1 MSERMSGRAPD
12 SEPPRG
18 ERPYEETP
26 DGPAPEETRG
36 ETAADVPGGA
46 HGEAHGGALGSRLNW
61 LRAAVLGA
69 NDGIV
74 STAGLVVG
82 VAGATDD
89 RGALLTAGLAGLLAG
104 SMSMAA
110 GEYVSVSTQRDA
122 EKAALAMEKREL
134 REQPE
139 AELAELAGMLEER
152 GLSREVAREA
162 AQQLTERDAL
172 RAHARVE
179 LGIDPDEL
187 TNPWH
192 AAWASF
198 VAFTVGALLPLLAI
212 VLPSTAW
219 RLGVTVGSVLA
230 ALALTGWSSA
240 RLGAARARPAVVR
253 NVAGGALAMAVT
265 YGAGALLGAV
275 GV

>member
-1 MSERMSGRAPD
+1 MT
-12 SEPPRG
+12 EP
-18 ERPYEETP
+18 TH
-26 DGPAPEETRG
+26 D
-36 ETAADVPGGA
+36 
-46 HGEAHGGALGSRLNW
+46 EAHGGALVTRLNW

-82 VAGATDD
+82 VAGATDE
-89 RGALLTAGLAGLLAG
+89 RAALLTAGLSGLLAG

-110 GEYVSVSTQRDA
+110 GEYVSVSTQRDS
-122 EKAALAMEKREL
+122 EKAALALEKREL

-139 AELAELAGMLEER
+139 AELAELAQLLERR
-152 GLSREVAREA
+152 GLSREVAVEA
-162 AQQLTERDAL
+162 AVQLTERDAL
-172 RAHARVE
+172 KAHARVE
-179 LGIDPDEL
+179 LGIDPDRL

-198 VAFTVGALLPLLAI
+198 LAFTAGALLPLLAM
-212 VLPSTAW
+212 VLPPADW
-219 RLGVTVGSVLA
+219 RLAVTVASVLA

-240 RLGAARARPAVVR
+240 RLGAAAPPRAVLR
-253 NVAGGALAMAVT
+253 NMAGGALAMGVT
-265 YGAGALLGAV
+265 YLAGTLLDVA

>member
-1 MSERMSGRAPD
+1 MTEATH
-12 SEPPRG
+12 E
-18 ERPYEETP
+18 
-26 DGPAPEETRG
+26 
-36 ETAADVPGGA
+36 
-46 HGEAHGGALGSRLNW
+46 EAHGGALGSRLNW

-69 NDGIV
+69 NDGVV

-89 RGALLTAGLAGLLAG
+89 RGTLLTAGLAGLLAG

-110 GEYVSVSTQRDA
+110 GEYVSVSTQRDS
-122 EKAALAMEKREL
+122 EKAALAQEKREL

-139 AELAELAGMLEER
+139 AELAELTDLLAGR
-152 GLSREVAREA
+152 GLSRDVAREA
-162 AQQLTERDAL
+162 ARQLTERDAL

-187 TNPWH
+187 ANPWH

-212 VLPSTAW
+212 VLPPASW
-219 RLGVTVGSVLA
+219 RLPVTVVSVLA
-230 ALALTGWSSA
+230 ALALTGLASA
-240 RLGAARARPAVVR
+240 RLGAARVRPAVLR
-253 NVAGGALAMAVT
+253 NVLGGALAMAVT
-265 YGAGALLGAV
+265 YAAGALLGAA

>member
-1 MSERMSGRAPD
+1 MT
-12 SEPPRG
+12 EP
-18 ERPYEETP
+18 TH
-26 DGPAPEETRG
+26 D
-36 ETAADVPGGA
+36 
-46 HGEAHGGALGSRLNW
+46 EAHSGALGSRLNW

-110 GEYVSVSTQRDA
+110 GEYVSVSTQRDS
-122 EKAALAMEKREL
+122 ELAALALEKREL
-134 REQPE
+134 RESPD
-139 AELAELAGMLEER
+139 AELEELTGLLEER
-152 GLSREVAREA
+152 GLTRDVAREA
-162 AQQLTERDAL
+162 AVQLTERDAL
-172 RAHARVE
+172 KAHARVE

-198 VAFTVGALLPLLAI
+198 LAFTVGALLPLLAI
-212 VLPSTAW
+212 VLPPAQV
-219 RLGVTVGSVLA
+219 RLAVTVASVLA
-230 ALALTGWSSA
+230 ALVITGWSSA
-240 RLGAARARPAVVR
+240 RLGAADPRRAVLR
-253 NVAGGALAMAVT
+253 NVAGGALAMGVT
-265 YGAGALLGAV
+265 YAAGSLLGAA

>member
-1 MSERMSGRAPD
+1 MSEATHG
-12 SEPPRG
+12 
-18 ERPYEETP
+18 
-26 DGPAPEETRG
+26 
-36 ETAADVPGGA
+36 
-46 HGEAHGGALGSRLNW
+46 GEAHGGALGQRLNW

-82 VAGATDD
+82 VAGATDN
-89 RGALLTAGLAGLLAG
+89 RSALLTAGLAGLLAG

-110 GEYVSVSTQRDA
+110 GEYVSVSTQRDS
-122 EKAALAMEKREL
+122 ELAALAMEKREL

-139 AELAELAGMLEER
+139 AELEELTQLLEER

-162 AQQLTERDAL
+162 AEQLTERDAL

-198 VAFTVGALLPLLAI
+198 FAFTVGALLPLLAI
-212 VLPSTAW
+212 VLPPAGW
-219 RLGVTVGSVLA
+219 RVWITVVSVLA
-230 ALALTGWSSA
+230 ALVLTGWSSA
-240 RLGAARARPAVVR
+240 RLGDAEPGRAVLR
-253 NVAGGALAMAVT
+253 NVVGGALAMGVT
-265 YGAGALLGAV
+265 YAAGALLGAA

>member
-1 MSERMSGRAPD
+1 MT
-12 SEPPRG
+12 EPTHDEP
-18 ERPYEETP
+18 
-26 DGPAPEETRG
+26 
-36 ETAADVPGGA
+36 
-46 HGEAHGGALGSRLNW
+46 HGGALGTRLNW

-82 VAGATDD
+82 VAGATDE
-89 RGALLTAGLAGLLAG
+89 RAALLTAGLSGLLAG

-110 GEYVSVSTQRDA
+110 GEYVSVSTQRDS
-122 EKAALAMEKREL
+122 EKAALALERREL

-139 AELAELAGMLEER
+139 AELAELAELLERR
-152 GLSREVAREA
+152 GLSREVAVEA
-162 AQQLTERDAL
+162 AVQLTERDAL
-172 RAHARVE
+172 KAHARVE
-179 LGIDPDEL
+179 LGIDPDRL

-198 VAFTVGALLPLLAI
+198 LAFTAGALLPLLAM
-212 VLPSTAW
+212 VLPPADW
-219 RLGVTVGSVLA
+219 RLAVTVASVLA

-240 RLGAARARPAVVR
+240 RLGAAAPPRAVLR
-253 NVAGGALAMAVT
+253 NVAGGALAMGVT
-265 YGAGALLGAV
+265 YLAGTLLDVA